1 MPLLGKFA
9 VAEVKKLCL
18 LNHLVGVVTCLD
30 SSLLIT
36 PFSATSTAI

>member
-18 LNHLVGVVTCLD
+18 LNQLVGVVTLTNFNHH
-30 SSLLIT
+30 LLLLHG
-36 PFSATSTAI
+36 